1 MYKKWTLIVAGL
13 FIGLAA
19 ACGSFNGET
28 ETREDTF
35 VVGGSPSLVVN
46 NDNGR
51 VAVKA
56 GSDSSVTVKAILR
69 NPNRVEYEI
78 SQVGGAIIIEAKSDS
93 RGVFDFGESPGVD
106 LEITAPSS
114 TMLELLTSNGDVDV
128 HGLHKSGVVR
138 TSNGAIVAADV
149 VGVFELST
157 SNGKVTVDQ
166 SEGTFN
172 IESSNG
178 QIDFEAE
185 LTANG
190 NNRLSTSNGSVAIK
204 LLGTPNLKLDVST
217 GNGSIK
223 TDLPIRLT
231 SELDER
237 HVIGTIGDRD
247 AELAELFVR
256 TSNGSVQIK

>member
-1 MYKKWTLIVAGL
+1 MEYLDLYKKWTLIVAGL

-190 NNRLSTSNGSVAIK
+190 SVAIK